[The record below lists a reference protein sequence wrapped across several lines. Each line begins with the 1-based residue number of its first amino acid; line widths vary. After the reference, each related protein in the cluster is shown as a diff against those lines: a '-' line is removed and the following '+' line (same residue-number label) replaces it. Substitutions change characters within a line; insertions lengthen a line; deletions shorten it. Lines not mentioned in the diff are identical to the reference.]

1 MTRPFNDPT
10 APTEDMPQSALR
22 FQPPAQMSLSANVQ
36 TEAYARAAGDPESF
50 WAEQAQRSGAEQRRP
65 RNIPA
70 LFPNLGNAA
79 EHNIVDMIRRK
90 AISINDR
97 TQDIRP
103 QMIGAHAGERSP
115 KTADRGPNGINYHY
129 SRHIASP

>member
-1 MTRPFNDPT
+1 MQRTVAAHGNPRHILRAARND
-10 APTEDMPQSALR
+10 DISQ
-22 FQPPAQMSLSANVQ
+22 
-36 TEAYARAAGDPESF
+36 AAGDFAYCRVNRGLGRSTFAIDCHARDMLWP
-50 WAEQAQRSGAEQRRP
+50 SGAEQRRP

-90 AISINDR
+90 AIPINDR